1 MIWFFICL
9 AIKKFQQR
17 VTDLFIRSKKS
28 NIFFVFIPQSYYA
41 VSKKIRLNS
50 PNYFTMKVPNKQE
63 HQQIALNH
71 FEDFMNLYNVC
82 NFAKSVLYNLTF
94 FSVW

>member
-1 MIWFFICL
+1 MIFYMFSN
-9 AIKKFQQR
+9 KKTPKR
-17 VTDLFIRSKKS
+17 VTDLFIRSKKP

-41 VSKKIRLNS
+41 VSKKIKLNS

-71 FEDFMNLYNVC
+71 FEDFMNVYNVC

-94 FSVW
+94 FSV